1 MKLYTGILVVLVLS
15 GCATSQNDSTG
26 GSPADRC
33 RNQGFRE
40 DSDEYKQCVDA
51 YLDEYCKSQG
61 LTLGSD
67 EFVKCMDSS
76 RNATFLRNQMQIR
89 GF

>member
-1 MKLYTGILVVLVLS
+1 MRLYRGILVVLMLS

-33 RNQGFRE
+33 RNKGFQE
-40 DSDEYKQCVDA
+40 DSNEYQQCVNA

-61 LTLGSD
+61 LTPGSN
-67 EFVKCMDSS
+67 EFIECMDSS